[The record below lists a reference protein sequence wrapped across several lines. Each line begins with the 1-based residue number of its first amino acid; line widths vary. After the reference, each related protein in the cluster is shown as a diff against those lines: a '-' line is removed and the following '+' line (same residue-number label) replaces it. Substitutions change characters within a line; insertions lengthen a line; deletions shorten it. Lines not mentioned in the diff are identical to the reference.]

1 MYVSFPPQC
10 WDVIAKLRGYN
21 NIAEREG
28 RNVNESEQNF
38 PKCFKVFKIV
48 VLTRN

>member
-1 MYVSFPPQC
+1 MHVSFPLQC
-10 WDVIAKLRGYN
+10 WDVIAKLRGYI

-28 RNVNESEQNF
+28 ENESEQNF

>member
-1 MYVSFPPQC
+1 MCLSGSELYSRWVP
-10 WDVIAKLRGYN
+10 L

-28 RNVNESEQNF
+28 GNESEQNF

-48 VLTRN
+48 ILTRN